1 MATAIFLKLDD
12 VESECVIKDQDGKLA
27 LDSYSYGVTQ
37 AGTSHVATGSTQ
49 AISSFSDMSCTMIPD
64 KSAVTLF
71 QFCATGKHIGKGKLT
86 QLKSA
91 GDGTVDFVV
100 IEMEDIVISS
110 FQYSGTD
117 EHVMINFSL
126 NYGTLKVAIAQQAK
140 KGSKG
145 AAPEFKYNIAKGSPA

>member
-12 VESECVIKDQDGKLA
+12 VESECTIKDQEGKLA
-27 LDSYSYGVTQ
+27 LDSYSYGVSQ
-37 AGTSHVATGSTQ
+37 SGTSHVATGSTK
-49 AISSFSDMSCTMIPD
+49 AISSFQDMTCTMVPD

-71 QFCATGKHIGKGKLT
+71 QFCATGKHIAKGKLT

-100 IEMEDIVISS
+100 LEIEDIVVSS
-110 FQYSGTD
+110 FQYSGSD
-117 EHVMINFSL
+117 EHVMISFGLNFGSIKL
-126 NYGTLKVAIAQQAK
+126 AVAQQAK

-145 AAPEFKYNIAKGSPA
+145 AAPEFKYNIAKGAPA